1 MDEEP
6 AEVLHLGLEGLRLEA
21 ALSGREQS
29 FQLICEHLQLDSCV
43 RTQPRMHVLTTA
55 PSCLFTGEHLQLDS
69 CVRTHVGFEVMIAPT
84 PARGPSDESA
94 PETAR
99 PEALYLTLTQDPRW
113 APVTYLTYLGVAIQ
127 PLSLRVEQNTV
138 CRLIRLVD
146 TLNREWQRLEARL
159 QPLQVT
165 LMAADDQPG
174 MQVLTTAHAPHSNC
188 DRSSCRR
195 RRRAAQVTLAQA
207 FQTAPKTAR
216 PPPSR
221 PQPRPT
227 QVKLARARWT
237 PQPHWRPRWRQ
248 KRRVA
253 VGVAPRQA
261 ARQSP
266 QRRCM
271 QVLTTARQSPQR
283 RC

>member
-1 MDEEP
+1 MTLVDEEP

-29 FQLICEHLQLDSCV
+29 FQLNC
-43 RTQPRMHVLTTA
+43 
-55 PSCLFTGEHLQLDS
+55 EHLQLDS

-113 APVTYLTYLGVAIQ
+113 APVTYLTDLGVAIQ

-195 RRRAAQVTLAQA
+195 RRQAA
-207 FQTAPKTAR
+207 
-216 PPPSR
+216 
-221 PQPRPT
+221 

-261 ARQSP
+261 ARPSP